1 MRKNLLSKLAV
12 SLVLMAWAVF
22 PFLAKASV
30 YISEIMYD
38 IDGSDEKK
46 EWVEI
51 YNDTAGEINLKDWR
65 FNDGSN
71 HILNEPP
78 ANGGRGSLILPAYSY
93 TILSSDATTTV
104 VNYPAYSGTVIDTV
118 MSLGN
123 TSETLK
129 IIDAS
134 GSIIDTVSYNSSM
147 GANGDG
153 NSLQKINGVWSAK
166 SPTFGYANTS
176 SAQSSSSS
184 SQESQSSSAGNS
196 SSSSGAVIA
205 SGSVAYNYKNEQISA
220 KAGEDKT
227 AVAGADIV
235 LEGNALGFKKEPLQ
249 NARYFWTLGDGS
261 YKEGKNIRHIY
272 KYPGNYIAVLNVS
285 SGNISASDRINIKVI
300 PNELIIIETKNEFI
314 KLKNKSGVILDVSGW
329 FLKVGGAIFKF
340 PDYSLVAA
348 DAELMIS
355 SDISSIKFADNN
367 FSAEILYPNGSA
379 AFSYPSA
386 GEAGPPV
393 YLSSSS
399 SISKPKEIIS
409 SQPTERK
416 AEVAVVSPAIYLKN
430 YSSSSAAADSR
441 QNFTTGK
448 NLPALPTGQAGGE
461 AGLASVI
468 TIGDKDNSGA
478 EIWLILAVITGIIG
492 GAGVFLARKN
502 NQSPKN

>member
-1 MRKNLLSKLAV
+1 M
-12 SLVLMAWAVF
+12 LMVWAVF

-38 IDGSDEKK
+38 IDGSDDKK
-46 EWVEI
+46 EWIEI
-51 YNDTAGEINLKDWR
+51 YNDNAGEINLKDWR
-65 FNDGSN
+65 FYDGSN

-78 ANGGRGSLILPAYSY
+78 ANGGRGSLVLPAYSY
-93 TILSSDATTTV
+93 AILSSDATTTV
-104 VNYPAYSGTVIDTV
+104 ANSPAYSGAVIDTV

-134 GSIIDTVSYNSSM
+134 GAIIDAVSYNSSM

-166 SPTFGYANTS
+166 SPTFGYINAS

-184 SQESQSSSAGNS
+184 SQESQSSSANS
-196 SSSSGAVIA
+196 SSSSVSENIA
-205 SGSVAYNYKNEQISA
+205 SGSIAYNYKNEQISA
-220 KAGEDKT
+220 IAGEHKT
-227 AVAGADIV
+227 AVAGADVV
-235 LEGNALGFKKEPLQ
+235 LEGNALGFKKEPLE
-249 NARYFWTLGDGS
+249 NARYLWTPGDGS
-261 YKEGKNIRHIY
+261 SKEGKNIRHIY

>member
-153 NSLQKINGVWSAK
+153 NSLQKINGVWSAG
-166 SPTFGYANTS
+166 SPTFGYANAS
-176 SAQSSSSS
+176 SAQSSSAS
-184 SQESQSSSAGNS
+184 SQESQSSSANS
-196 SSSSGAVIA
+196 SSSSAEAVIA

-227 AVAGADIV
+227 AVAGADVV
-235 LEGNALGFKKEPLQ
+235 LEGKAYGFKKEPLE
-249 NARYFWTLGDGS
+249 NAIYLWTPGDGS
-261 YKEGKNIRHIY
+261 SKEGKNIRHIY

-285 SGNISASDRINIKVI
+285 SGDVSASDRINIKVV
-300 PNELIIIETKNEFI
+300 PNELRIIETKSEFI
-314 KLKNKSGVILDVSGW
+314 KLKNKSGVILDISGW
-329 FLKVGGAIFKF
+329 FLRAGGSVFKF
-340 PDYSLVAA
+340 PDYSLVAVNS
-348 DAELMIS
+348 ELIIS
-355 SDISSIKFADNN
+355 SDVSKLKFADNN
-367 FSAEILYPNGSA
+367 FSAELLYPNGSV
-379 AFSYPSA
+379 AFSYLPA
-386 GEAGPPV
+386 GEAGLPV
-393 YLSSSS
+393 SFSSSS

-409 SQPTERK
+409 SQPAERK
-416 AEVAVVSPAIYLKN
+416 AEVAIAPIIPLKSS
-430 YSSSSAAADSR
+430 SSSSAVVDKG
-441 QNFTTGK
+441 QNFTAK
-448 NLPALPTGQAGGE
+448 NNLPYRQ
-461 AGLASVI
+461 AGLAGVI
-468 TIGDKDNSGA
+468 TIGDKNNPGSK
-478 EIWLILAVITGIIG
+478 IWLILAVITGIIG
-492 GAGVFLARKN
+492 GAGIFITRKI
-502 NQSPKN
+502 

>member
-1 MRKNLLSKLAV
+1 MRKKFLSKLVA
-12 SLVLMAWAVF
+12 SLLLMVWAIF

-38 IDGSDEKK
+38 VEGSDDKK

-51 YNDTAGEINLKDWR
+51 YNDTVGEINLKDWR
-65 FNDGSN
+65 FYDGSN

-78 ANGGRGSLILPAYSY
+78 ANGGRGSLVLPAYSY
-93 TILSSDATTTV
+93 AILSSDATTTV
-104 VNYPAYSGTVIDTV
+104 ANYPAYSGAVIDTV

-134 GSIIDTVSYNSSM
+134 GAILDTVSYNSSM

-166 SPTFGYANTS
+166 SPTFGYANAS
-176 SAQSSSSS
+176 SVQSSISSF
-184 SQESQSSSAGNS
+184 QESQSSFVSIS
-196 SSSSGAVIA
+196 SSSVSENIA

-249 NARYFWTLGDGS
+249 NARYLWTLGDGS
-261 YKEGKNIRHIY
+261 YKEGKNIRHVY
-272 KYPGNYIAVLNVS
+272 KYTGNYIAVLNVS
-285 SGNISASDRINIKVI
+285 SGDISASDRLNIKVI
-300 PNELIIIETKNEFI
+300 PNELQIIDAKNEFI

-329 FLKVGGAIFKF
+329 FLKAGGAIFKF

-348 DAELMIS
+348 NSELIIS
-355 SDISSIKFADNN
+355 SDISKLKFADSN
-367 FSAEILYPNGSA
+367 FSAELLYPNSSA
-379 AFSYPSA
+379 AFSYPPA
-386 GEAGPPV
+386 GEASPPV

-399 SISKPKEIIS
+399 SVSKSKEIILS
-409 SQPTERK
+409 KPPEK
-416 AEVAVVSPAIYLKN
+416 KVEVASIVFPKN
-430 YSSSSAAADSR
+430 NSSSSA
-441 QNFTTGK
+441 TGDK
-448 NLPALPTGQAGGE
+448 KLSANE
-461 AGLASVI
+461 VGLSSVI
-468 TIGDKDNSGA
+468 TIGEKNNSGNK
-478 EIWLILAVITGIIG
+478 IWLILAVITGIIG
-492 GAGVFLARKN
+492 GTGVFLARKN